1 MTRILL
7 EWLQQEDWRVP
18 PPSSSSY
25 SSSQLLSPT
34 FSWSVDPYWDLGPLS
49 VEASVVHFIP
59 FLSSKSFTASL
70 FSSVLSLIFRIC
82 QVSGWWSDHRRSG
95 HSISWNMGK
104 LTGLARMLDCFNM
117 RSLGCLCVNYI
128 GEEEEIEKLPLVEI
142 DSSGGQ
148 KRRQGAS
155 DDEVALE
162 KQTLAFQLKPK
173 VTLMNWLH
181 SHLFLIYKIKPVIV
195 LLRYQDRYTSRA
207 ISTLDSCT

>member
-1 MTRILL
+1 
-7 EWLQQEDWRVP
+7 
-18 PPSSSSY
+18 
-25 SSSQLLSPT
+25 
-34 FSWSVDPYWDLGPLS
+34 
-49 VEASVVHFIP
+49 
-59 FLSSKSFTASL
+59 
-70 FSSVLSLIFRIC
+70 
-82 QVSGWWSDHRRSG
+82 
-95 HSISWNMGK
+95 MGK

-173 VTLMNWLH
+173 VTLMN
-181 SHLFLIYKIKPVIV
+181 
-195 LLRYQDRYTSRA
+195 
-207 ISTLDSCT
+207 